1 MSGTTSTS
9 PFSTI
14 YAFGDSLSDAG
25 NVSILT
31 ALTGEEP
38 VSPPYY
44 HTNYGVEQGT
54 VFSNGPVWVQ
64 DLSED
69 LGLGQL
75 APSLAGGTDFA
86 YGGAETGST
95 PQNSG
100 NSETALLSLPNQLS
114 QFKTEV
120 GRASSSALF
129 TLSIGGNDI
138 IDILAGAGNT
148 AQQQSID
155 VTDSVNNEI
164 SAINQMAS
172 DGMKNLLVMDVPNM
186 GLVPDVT
193 TGYYNGGNTPSA
205 GIDSL
210 ATLLSQEYNT
220 QLEAG
225 LATAAANDGFSYHVV
240 DVYSLITTAVSD
252 PSAFGF
258 TNVTSPTWTG
268 NFTSDTSGGLTSTNL
283 ATQNE
288 DLFWD
293 HIHPTA
299 SAHAIIGN
307 IADSEVDPS
316 VVYQEDLNTTVT
328 SIQQASPYYG
338 LDTNLQSEF
347 TPISTDNL
355 ALFAG
360 APDMF
365 LETASGNNIIVAKSG
380 TNVMSSGIGSSFLI
394 SGSGTDSIYVDGSQ
408 GVDTWNEVLNFHSG
422 DALSV
427 LGYTPNVS
435 NVVWTD
441 GVNNDGATLNI
452 DLKGNGSVW
461 ASDTFLGVPVATAE
475 KYAVSITADG
485 SSSLYTVT
493 A

>member
-172 DGMKNLLVMDVPNM
+172 DGMKCPTWASSRTSP
-186 GLVPDVT
+186 PDT
-193 TGYYNGGNTPSA
+193 T
-205 GIDSL
+205 
-210 ATLLSQEYNT
+210 
-220 QLEAG
+220 
-225 LATAAANDGFSYHVV
+225 TAATRHRPA
-240 DVYSLITTAVSD
+240 
-252 PSAFGF
+252 
-258 TNVTSPTWTG
+258 
-268 NFTSDTSGGLTSTNL
+268 STR
-283 ATQNE
+283 
-288 DLFWD
+288 WRRCCRR
-293 HIHPTA
+293 
-299 SAHAIIGN
+299 
-307 IADSEVDPS
+307 
-316 VVYQEDLNTTVT
+316 NTTRSSRRDWRRRRRTTVFPIT
-328 SIQQASPYYG
+328 SSM
-338 LDTNLQSEF
+338 
-347 TPISTDNL
+347 ST
-355 ALFAG
+355 
-360 APDMF
+360 
-365 LETASGNNIIVAKSG
+365 V
-380 TNVMSSGIGSSFLI
+380 
-394 SGSGTDSIYVDGSQ
+394 
-408 GVDTWNEVLNFHSG
+408 
-422 DALSV
+422 
-427 LGYTPNVS
+427 
-435 NVVWTD
+435 
-441 GVNNDGATLNI
+441 
-452 DLKGNGSVW
+452 
-461 ASDTFLGVPVATAE
+461 
-475 KYAVSITADG
+475 
-485 SSSLYTVT
+485 
-493 A
+493 